1 VNTRRLFF
9 CLIIFFVAF
18 LTRSEALHASWRKP
32 VKAKNGMVVSAE
44 SLATLAGVDMLKK
57 GGNAI
62 DAAVAV
68 GFALGVTFPEA
79 GNIGGGGF
87 MLIRLANGKS
97 TMIDFREKAPGKAS
111 RNMYL
116 DAAGNV
122 IPKKSEYGALAAGVP
137 GSVAGYLYALE
148 KYGTLQRRHVVAPA
162 VEIAENGF
170 YLSERLAEGLKQNLN
185 GFSGFASTLKAFTK
199 NGLPYGEGEL
209 FRQPDLAKTLKAI
222 SEKGRD
228 GFYKGDVADKIVA
241 EMKRSARLLYESTDS
256 QSRRPDGQGGIIS
269 KEDLINYQAVERQ
282 PLYGSYRGYEIIT
295 ASPPSAGG
303 VVLLQMLNMLERF
316 DLKSKG
322 HNSSQAIHLFAAA
335 AQRAYADR
343 AEFLGDPDFV
353 RMRIASLIS
362 KKYALARGKSIDSLR
377 AVASTSVRAGTKA
390 EFDQRQTT
398 HYCVADRFGNVVAVT
413 TTLNGLY
420 GCKTVVDGAG
430 FFLNNEMDDF
440 SVKPGVPNMFGLI
453 GNEANSIAP
462 NKRMLSSM
470 TPTIVLK
477 DGKPF
482 LTAGARG
489 GSRIT
494 TAVANIII
502 NVIDFGMNIQDA
514 VESPR
519 IHHQW
524 LPDKILYETN
534 GLPRDV
540 MENLRRMGYTLEHTP
555 VFNARAEAI
564 MIDPKSGWFLGG
576 PDPREEGVAIGY

>member
-1 VNTRRLFF
+1 MNAHQLFSRAITLAIVF
-9 CLIIFFVAF
+9 LIIG
-18 LTRSEALHASWRKP
+18 EPLHASWKKP

-44 SLATLAGVDMLKK
+44 SLATRAGVEMLKK

-68 GFALGVTFPEA
+68 GFALAVTFPEA

-87 MLIRLANGKS
+87 MLIRFAKGTS
-97 TMIDFREKAPGKAS
+97 TMIDFREKAPAKAS
-111 RNMYL
+111 RTMYL

-122 IPKKSEYGALAAGVP
+122 IPNKSEYGPLAAGVP
-137 GSVAGYLYALE
+137 GSVAGHLYALE
-148 KYGTLQRRHVVAPA
+148 KYGTLKREQIIAPSINA
-162 VEIAENGF
+162 AENGIF
-170 YLSERLAEGLKQNLN
+170 LSERLADGLKQNLKE
-185 GFSGFASTLKAFTK
+185 FSGFSSTLKAFTK
-199 NGLPYGEGEL
+199 NGSSYNEGEL
-209 FRQPDLAKTLKAI
+209 FRQPDLAATLKAI

-241 EMKRSARLLYESTDS
+241 EMKRSASL
-256 QSRRPDGQGGIIS
+256 PDVQGGIITH
-269 KEDLINYQAVERQ
+269 EDLMDYRAVERE
-282 PLYGSYRGYEIIT
+282 PLYGAYRGYEIIT

-316 DLKSKG
+316 DLRSKG
-322 HNSSQAIHLFAAA
+322 HNSSQAVHLFAAA

-343 AEFLGDPDFV
+343 SEFLGDPDFV
-353 RMRIASLIS
+353 KIPTKSLIS
-362 KKYALARGKSIDSLR
+362 KAFAKARGESIDSLR
-377 AVASTSVRAGTKA
+377 AVASTTIRPATNV
-390 EFDQRQTT
+390 ELDQHQTT
-398 HYCVADRFGNVVAVT
+398 HYCVADGFGNVVAVT

-440 SVKPGVPNMFGLI
+440 SAKPGVPNMFGLI
-453 GNEANSIAP
+453 GAEANSIAP

-477 DGKPF
+477 DGKPIF
-482 LTAGARG
+482 SAGARG

-502 NVIDFGMNIQDA
+502 NVIDFGMNIRDA

-524 LPDKILYETN
+524 LPDEILYETN
-534 GLPRDV
+534 GLARDV
-540 MENLRRMGYTLEHTP
+540 MDNLRRMGYTLKHTP

-564 MIDPKSGWFLGG
+564 MIDPKTGMFLGG